1 MLGLARDKLTHHDY
15 MFNVVTSFVCMRV
28 FIHFGMLLIPSSGS
42 QSWLPARVVAV
53 VCVCVCA
60 CGSPRTPNE
69 DEKKLLFMDLAK
81 IMPQVP

>member
-1 MLGLARDKLTHHDY
+1 MILKTMLGLARDKLTHHDY

-53 VCVCVCA
+53 VCVCVCMW
-60 CGSPRTPNE
+60 
-69 DEKKLLFMDLAK
+69 FAK
-81 IMPQVP
+81 DAKRR